1 MALALA
7 SSPRSG
13 ARSAPHFGAKLIAA
27 AVLAAA
33 ADLLFWERQ
42 IGISAAIFAL
52 LLAVSVA
59 ATAVPWTKLSRLARP
74 AAILLAG
81 LLPLVENV
89 SPLSIL
95 IGVTA
100 SAAFALAATGRLR
113 SGVNRTARQL
123 FGFLVAAPLRL
134 LPDMTR
140 WRRVGRKLGGR
151 PRLAWLAAW
160 IVPVGL
166 GAVFV
171 TLFGIANPV
180 VERWLAMIEFRRIF
194 ELFEARR
201 VAFWLLVL
209 AATWG
214 FLRPRISWFQRRR
227 QLPGLI
233 GPVRPKP
240 EARPRPLS
248 GAILGERAILRAL
261 IVFNLIFAVE
271 TALDIAYLWGGV
283 ALPEGMTH
291 AAYAHRGAYP
301 LIVTALLAAGFVL
314 VAMREGGQAA
324 DSRPI
329 RALVYLWT
337 AQNVMLVISSI
348 LRLDLYVS
356 VYSLTYW
363 RVAAFIW
370 MGLVATGLV
379 LILCRIALGKTNGWL
394 FSANL
399 LTLSATLYACGFIN
413 FAAMIAGYNVDHR
426 PQPGDAS
433 PHLDTWYLAGL
444 GPQAIPAIDRLLA
457 EDRSDPAGEAPCLA
471 LARMDL
477 AAVHAAHMQDWR
489 AWTFRGWRLMRYLEG
504 SIPPTMDGRGDGLR
518 TR

>member
-1 MALALA
+1 MALALD

-13 ARSAPHFGAKLIAA
+13 ARPAPSFGAKLIAA

-33 ADLLFWERQ
+33 ADFLFWERQ
-42 IGISAAIFAL
+42 VGISAAVFAL
-52 LLAVSVA
+52 LLATALA
-59 ATAVPWTKLSRLARP
+59 ATAVPWTKLSRLVGP
-74 AAILLAG
+74 TGVLLAG

-89 SPLSIL
+89 SLLSIS

-113 SGVNRTARQL
+113 RGVNRAARQI
-123 FGFLVAAPLRL
+123 FGFLVAAPFRL
-134 LPDMTR
+134 IPDMTR
-140 WRRVGRKLGGR
+140 WRQVGRKLGGR

-171 TLFGIANPV
+171 ALIGIANPV
-180 VERWLAMIEFRRIF
+180 VELWLEMIELWRIF

-209 AATWG
+209 ATAWG

-227 QLPGLI
+227 QLPGSV
-233 GPVRPKP
+233 GPVRPQP
-240 EARPRPLS
+240 AAGPRPLS

-261 IVFNLIFAVE
+261 VVFNLIFAVE

-283 ALPEGMTH
+283 ALPEGMTY

-314 VAMREGGQAA
+314 VAMRQGSEAA
-324 DSRPI
+324 GSRPI

-337 AQNVMLVISSI
+337 AQNVMLVVSSI

-370 MGLVATGLV
+370 MGLVAAGLV
-379 LILCRIALGKTNGWL
+379 LIVCRIALGKSNGWL

-399 LTLSATLYACGFIN
+399 LTLSATLYACGFVN

-433 PHLDTWYLAGL
+433 VHLDTCYLAGL

-457 EDRSDPAGEAPCLA
+457 EDRSSLAAEATY
-471 LARMDL
+471 LARARAEL
-477 AAVHAAHMQDWR
+477 GAVHAEYMQDWR
-489 AWTFRGWRLMRYLEG
+489 AWTFRGRRLMRYLEN
-504 SIPPTMDGRGDGLR
+504 PPIHERGDGLR
-518 TR
+518 ER